1 MSIFAEQ
8 RPAGIGYYKGP
19 STQFGPR
26 CVIGPSF
33 APLAAINSRG
43 ARLAGLTHPQ
53 TSSALQKNGKW
64 PEESNQTNSSC
75 GALIVWLYSQI
86 KEGGQY

>member
-53 TSSALQKNGKW
+53 TSSALQKKRKVAGRVE
-64 PEESNQTNSSC
+64 PDDSFC